1 MKIIHR
7 EGHPST
13 ALRAGY
19 GARRNSKVFTS
30 WTFVPFALSGFANA
44 D

>member
-1 MKIIHR
+1 MKIIHH

-19 GARRNSKVFTS
+19 GTRRNSKIFTS
-30 WTFVPFALSGFANA
+30 WTFMRFVVSGFANA

>member
-1 MKIIHR
+1 MKIIDH
-7 EGHPST
+7 EGHLSI

-19 GARRNSKVFTS
+19 GARRNAEMFTS
-30 WTFVPFALSGFANA
+30 WTFVPFAVSGFANA

>member
-1 MKIIHR
+1 MKIIHH
-7 EGHPST
+7 EGRPST

-19 GARRNSKVFTS
+19 GTRRNSEGFTS
-30 WTFVPFALSGFANA
+30 WTFVPFVVSGFVDA